1 MFKKQMRMTRALP
14 YEMSGPEVCHPTEQ
28 VEDAVPHGDQ
38 SGPAEHDGFP
48 SVSWLGELG
57 EDNARH
63 TGLYEDPSHAL
74 DAHQQDG
81 RATLGGGGPSS
92 VPGNISQSVIT
103 WGIRIRLSHPMVCW
117 VSTLKRKAEVK
128 SFMFSTQTTWS
139 APRSLS
145 GSKSPGELFLTDTTE
160 WEH

>member
-14 YEMSGPEVCHPTEQ
+14 YEMSGPEVSHPTEQ

-92 VPGNISQSVIT
+92 VPGNISQSSHSRGNQDQAVSPDGVLGLHT
-103 WGIRIRLSHPMVCW
+103 EEEGGGEVLHVLHTDDVVRTTLAVRLKVSWRIISN
-117 VSTLKRKAEVK
+117 
-128 SFMFSTQTTWS
+128 
-139 APRSLS
+139 
-145 GSKSPGELFLTDTTE
+145 
-160 WEH
+160 

>member
-74 DAHQQDG
+74 DAHQQHG
-81 RATLGGGGPSS
+81 RATLSGGGSSS

-103 WGIRIRLSHPMVCW
+103 FHG
-117 VSTLKRKAEVK
+117 E
-128 SFMFSTQTTWS
+128 
-139 APRSLS
+139 S
-145 GSKSPGELFLTDTTE
+145 GSGCLTRWCAGSP
-160 WEH
+160 H